1 MMAAITWLLTDR
13 LILLALAAADR
24 RVQAP
29 VDNGAEEVIRCPRRP
44 QEAASMRTAFAILS
58 VLALL
63 GPAACASAPRK
74 GGCVGLNC
82 GLVLDQPLQK
92 PAPLTA
98 QFDAGKVTCEGPD
111 CDVALD
117 QTKDKDSERPEGRNE
132 DETLRGAGKPNP

>member
-1 MMAAITWLLTDR
+1 
-13 LILLALAAADR
+13 
-24 RVQAP
+24 
-29 VDNGAEEVIRCPRRP
+29 
-44 QEAASMRTAFAILS
+44 MRTAFAILS
-58 VLALL
+58 VLVLL